1 MSDLARGQIE
11 MSLQRRPPVLLSTAD
26 LPVSSPFLAIFEVW
40 YDVASYCVGI
50 LIKPVHIIRS
60 NYRLVM

>member
-26 LPVSSPFLAIFEVW
+26 LPVSSCSAIF
-40 YDVASYCVGI
+40 GIMI
-50 LIKPVHIIRS
+50 LIKLV
-60 NYRLVM
+60 YRIQNCRL